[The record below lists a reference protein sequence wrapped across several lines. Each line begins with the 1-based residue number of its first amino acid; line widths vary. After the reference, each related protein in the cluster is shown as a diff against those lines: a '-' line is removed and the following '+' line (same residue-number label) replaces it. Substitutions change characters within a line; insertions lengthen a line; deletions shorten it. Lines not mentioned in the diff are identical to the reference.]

1 MEWTHQ
7 RNPDG
12 TVTPG
17 FTFNPWV
24 GCQKVSSG
32 CKHCYAETLMDTRY
46 GKVKWGPAGTRVRT
60 SDANWRKPLTWNRQ
74 AEKEGRRLRVFCASL
89 ADVFEGREE
98 VAPWR
103 ADLFELIA
111 KTRMLDWLLLTK
123 RPENIEPMLR
133 AITTPGGTLDAWRL
147 LETGY
152 YSNVWLGT
160 SVENQ
165 EAADER
171 IPKLLAAPAKVRFLS
186 CEPLLSPVDLIR
198 LNGVLVRKQT
208 HAILDDRGTYGMA
221 NESVRLP
228 VGETGIHWVIV
239 GGESGQQARP
249 MNPEWARLLRDQC
262 VDAGVPFFF
271 KQWGEWG
278 DPISITVTGRAR
290 AGWYET
296 PPEGVNRHEFSG
308 TMVGDVELRSLRP
321 TVYRVGKAAAGRLL
335 DGREWNETP

>member
-1 MEWTHQ
+1 MAETKIEWTHQ

-17 FTFNPWV
+17 FTFNPWA
-24 GCQKVSSG
+24 GCQKVSPG

-46 GKVKWGPAGTRVRT
+46 GKVKWGPDGTRVRT
-60 SDANWRKPLTWNRQ
+60 SDANWRKPLAWNRQ

-89 ADVFEGREE
+89 ADVFEDREE

-103 ADLFELIA
+103 ADLFKLIE
-111 KTRMLDWLLLTK
+111 KTLMLDWLLLTK

-147 LETGY
+147 LGTGY

-186 CEPLLSPVDLIR
+186 CEPLLGPVDLSWYVAPQFAADDPR
-198 LNGVLVRKQT
+198 HEPWRNG
-208 HAILDDRGTYGMA
+208 I
-221 NESVRLP
+221 E
-228 VGETGIHWVIV
+228 WVIV
-239 GGESGQQARP
+239 GGESGPQARP
-249 MNPEWARLLRDQC
+249 MHPDWVRTIRDDCQGT
-262 VDAGVPFFF
+262 GVPFFF

-278 DPISITVTGRAR
+278 DPISITQTGQAR
-290 AGWYET
+290 AGWYEM
-296 PPEGVNRHEFSG
+296 PPEGVKQHEFSG
-308 TMVGDVELRSLRP
+308 PMVGDVELRALRP